1 MPGPALTVDQNILPV
16 QAYFNLDGTFNT
28 FIGQG
33 QPFVISATESI
44 GIVNTN
50 VNATLYPTFTSATSG
65 QVTGLAIASPSLTWN
80 PGTGVFSAPTFFG
93 TLNGTANTANNLSGG
108 GAGQIVYQN
117 ALGSTAYLAAGSSGQ
132 FLLSNGTSAPSWS
145 TVATSVTIS
154 DQTTDTATYY
164 PLFYSATSGSTNT
177 VQTSSTKLQYVPS
190 TGTFKATIFSGSG
203 ASLTNIPNSA
213 LSNSSVTIGST
224 SIALGATSTT
234 LAGLTSVTATSF
246 VGALNGNANTATTAT
261 NATNSAIT
269 DNTSSIATWYPTLVS
284 TTSGNQPLNT
294 SSTKLSFVPST
305 GVLSA
310 NGVALTG
317 NLGTVTSVSV
327 ASANGF
333 AGTVATSTTTPAITI
348 TTSITGILKGD
359 GTAISSAI
367 AADFPTLNQ
376 NTTGSAATLTTARA
390 IYGNNFDG
398 SAALTQ
404 IIASTYGGT
413 GNGFTKFSG
422 ATTAEKT
429 YTLPDANATLLYSG
443 GPLGTPSSGTVTN
456 LTGTASINING
467 TVGATTATTGQFT
480 TGAFG
485 GTQST
490 AQQLLIG
497 GNSQTASTNEIGI
510 YNNQTVQS
518 AVTSS
523 YTGIESQNGTAA
535 ASFTLG
541 TLAQF
546 SAYQGTLGSGSSI
559 TTQYGYLANS
569 NINGATNNYGFYGNI
584 AAATGR
590 WNLYMAGTA
599 ANYFAGQTAVGTTV
613 LTNGF
618 FSVGGTQSTTASML
632 FLGGT
637 NTYAGNAFVI
647 NIGTT
652 LTGTAASTSLVGIYN
667 PVTFTPATGATIGN
681 AIGTSIVP
689 TLNSTVTPSSYQ
701 ASNAQL
707 FLGAS
712 ATGGTISAGYS
723 YISQTP
729 SFNASSTT
737 GFTNFYGYY
746 ASNAVGTANNA
757 IGSAF
762 GFYSNQASSNT
773 GVTNNWNFYAGG
785 TAPNYFA
792 GDMRFNKTVTAT
804 GTTGAQTISKNAG
817 TVNFAAAATS
827 LVVTNT
833 LVTTSSIIICT
844 VGTNDTTMKS
854 VSAVAAAGSFTLY
867 ANAAATAET
876 RVNFIVIN

>member
-1 MPGPALTVDQNILPV
+1 MSDPAKTSNQNVLPV
-16 QAYFNLDGTFNT
+16 QAFFNLDGTFNT
-28 FIGQG
+28 LLGQG
-33 QPFVISATESI
+33 QPFVITATESI
-44 GIVNTN
+44 SIVNSS

-117 ALGSTAYLAAGSSGQ
+117 ALGSTAYLAAGSTGQ
-132 FLLSNGTSAPSWS
+132 FLRSNGSSAPTWA
-145 TVATSVTIS
+145 TVATSITIS

-177 VQTSSTKLQYVPS
+177 LDTSSTKLQYQPS
-190 TGTFKATIFSGSG
+190 TGTFTATLFSGSG
-203 ASLTNIPNSA
+203 ASLTNIPNGA
-213 LSNSSVTIGST
+213 LTNNSVTIGST

-246 VGALNGNANTATTAT
+246 IGALTGNANTATTAT

-359 GTAISSAI
+359 GTAISAAV

-467 TVGATTATTGQFT
+467 TVGATTASTGQFT

-497 GNSQTASTNEIGI
+497 GNSQTASTTEYGVFNSQAVQSAVTTLYCGFNTSITTQASAFTAANIRHYQAGGFAVGSGSTVTNNVAFYIGAGLTGATNTYGVFGALASASGTWNLYLGGSADNYMAGRLGI
-510 YNNQTVQS
+510 GTTSLAGSQVTIGGNSQVDSTTEYGINSIQTVQS
-518 AVTSS
+518 AVTVA
-523 YTGIESQNGTAA
+523 YYGYRTGLSTQATA
-535 ASFTLG
+535 FTLT
-541 TLAQF
+541 TLSHFIAQ
-546 SAYQGTLGSGSSI
+546 QGTFGSGSAV
-559 TTQYGYLANS
+559 TTQAGFHVGS
-569 NINGATNNYGFYGNI
+569 NMSGAVNNYGYYGNLASASNTFNI
-584 AAATGR
+584 
-590 WNLYMAGTA
+590 YMAGTA
-599 ANYFAGQTAVGTTV
+599 SNYMAG
-613 LTNGF
+613 
-618 FSVGGTQSTTASML
+618 S
-632 FLGGT
+632 LG
-637 NTYAGNAFVI
+637 
-647 NIGTT
+647 IGTAT
-652 LTGTAASTSLVGIYN
+652 LGSIASSLVIKGITSVSASA
-667 PVTFTPATGATIGN
+667 PTI
-681 AIGTSIVP
+681 
-689 TLNSTVTPSSYQ
+689 
-701 ASNAQL
+701 
-707 FLGAS
+707 AS
-712 ATGGTISAGYS
+712 ATTIAPVNSIVF
-723 YISQTP
+723 IS
-729 SFNASSTT
+729 
-737 GFTNFYGYY
+737 
-746 ASNAVGTANNA
+746 
-757 IGSAF
+757 
-762 GFYSNQASSNT
+762 
-773 GVTNNWNFYAGG
+773 G
-785 TAPNYFA
+785 TAPIA
-792 GDMRFNKTVTAT
+792 TITAPSPISLGGGQIT
-804 GTTGAQTISKNAG
+804 LIPTGAFTTTTAGNIALASTAVVSKALIM
-817 TVNFAAAATS
+817 TYDAT
-827 LVVTNT
+827 
-833 LVTTSSIIICT
+833 TTKWYPS
-844 VGTNDTTMKS
+844 
-854 VSAVAAAGSFTLY
+854 Y
-867 ANAAATAET
+867 
-876 RVNFIVIN
+876 